1 MKRKEQ
7 YNRKLEFI
15 IDKLSYLPDNIEE
28 NIFFVDALFYRL
40 QVSIDAAMDIIA
52 MLCKDLGITVKD
64 DYSNIDELEDLDL
77 FKKELLRNLRRLN
90 GVRNVLVHRYN
101 KIDEEQIINE
111 KENFV
116 KMLKEFAKQVEKVI
130 NERIELSKWFK
141 RRSWEVR

>member
-15 IDKLSYLPDNIEE
+15 IDKLSYLPDNVEE

-64 DYSNIDELEDLDL
+64 DYSNIDELGDLDL

-90 GVRNVLVHRYN
+90 GVRNVLMHRYN
-101 KIDEEQIINE
+101 KIDEQQIISE

-116 KMLKEFAKQVEKVI
+116 KMLKEFARQVEKVI
-130 NERIELSKWFK
+130 NERIELP
-141 RRSWEVR
+141 E

>member
-15 IDKLSYLPDNIEE
+15 IDKLSLLPDNVEE
-28 NIFFVDALFYRL
+28 NIFYVDALFYRL

-77 FKKELLRNLRRLN
+77 FRNELLKNLRRLN

-101 KIDEEQIINE
+101 KIDEQQIISE

-116 KMLKEFAKQVEKVI
+116 KMLKEFARQVEKVI
-130 NERIELSKWFK
+130 NERIELP
-141 RRSWEVR
+141 E

>member
-1 MKRKEQ
+1 MLGIKMKRKEQ

-15 IDKLSYLPDNIEE
+15 IDKLSYLPDNVEE

-101 KIDEEQIINE
+101 KIDEEQIISE

-116 KMLKEFAKQVEKVI
+116 KMLKEFARQVEKVI
-130 NERIELSKWFK
+130 NERIELP
-141 RRSWEVR
+141 E